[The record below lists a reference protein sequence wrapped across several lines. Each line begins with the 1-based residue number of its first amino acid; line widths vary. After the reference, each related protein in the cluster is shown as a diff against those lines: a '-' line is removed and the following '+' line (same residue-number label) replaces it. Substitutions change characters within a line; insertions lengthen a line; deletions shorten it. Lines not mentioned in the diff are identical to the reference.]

1 MAFEIRPATPDDAP
15 AIRRIARASWRAG
28 YGDIVAEET
37 IDAAIDSWYGV
48 ADLRETVGRR
58 DARFLVAEHDCEVVG
73 FGQALAA
80 EPTVRDEAELAR
92 LYVRPDHW
100 EAGIGSALLARL
112 EDWLRERGADRL
124 RLAVLADNDA
134 ANAFYESRGYRRV
147 ESREIDLLGETVDD
161 YVREKEL

>member
-48 ADLRETVGRR
+48 ADLREPIDRA
-58 DARFLVAEHDCEVVG
+58 DARFLVAERGGEAVG

-80 EPTVRDEAELAR
+80 EPTARDGAELAR
-92 LYVRPDHW
+92 LYVHPDHW
-100 EAGIGSALLARL
+100 EAGVGSALLARL